1 MRAGLRGLL
10 RLVAASLAVP
20 VTARLAVSAQCLQAP
35 VGVACCMPA
44 SGWVARLCCCGSFV
58 DCCCIILNVAVACS
72 LLQHQCC
79 SIRVPASVLQHP
91 CCSMSVTAS
100 VFQYHLHCCSIIFCH
115 MQAGSEAEAGSKRQP
130 ERLERLE
137 FERLEFSH
145 SISRSL
151 ARLPRAR
158 FLCLLP
164 APPSPAPWPLV
175 SSPPALSPSDARSL
189 KARKRA
195 SAQFLRPHSRAA
207 IYLSLES
214 KESLQNDWCV
224 CVSVCVRAVVLN
236 PSPSA
241 YYVQYAYA
249 YTHPGDAEE
258 ADLNICIC
266 MRRQ

>member
-1 MRAGLRGLL
+1 
-10 RLVAASLAVP
+10 
-20 VTARLAVSAQCLQAP
+20 
-35 VGVACCMPA
+35 
-44 SGWVARLCCCGSFV
+44 
-58 DCCCIILNVAVACS
+58 
-72 LLQHQCC
+72 
-79 SIRVPASVLQHP
+79 
-91 CCSMSVTAS
+91 MSVTAS
-100 VFQYHLHCCSIIFCH
+100 EFQYHLHCCSIMFCH

-214 KESLQNDWCV
+214 KDSLQNDWCV

-266 MRRQ
+266 MRGQ

>member
-1 MRAGLRGLL
+1 MF
-10 RLVAASLAVP
+10 
-20 VTARLAVSAQCLQAP
+20 TA
-35 VGVACCMPA
+35 
-44 SGWVARLCCCGSFV
+44 
-58 DCCCIILNVAVACS
+58 
-72 LLQHQCC
+72 
-79 SIRVPASVLQHP
+79 PASVLQYP
-91 CCSMSVTAS
+91 CSSISVTAS
-100 VFQYHLHCCSIIFCH
+100 VLQHECYSIRVPVSSTLLQYHFLSY
-115 MQAGSEAEAGSKRQP
+115 AGRQRGRGRKP

-214 KESLQNDWCV
+214 KDSLQNDWCV